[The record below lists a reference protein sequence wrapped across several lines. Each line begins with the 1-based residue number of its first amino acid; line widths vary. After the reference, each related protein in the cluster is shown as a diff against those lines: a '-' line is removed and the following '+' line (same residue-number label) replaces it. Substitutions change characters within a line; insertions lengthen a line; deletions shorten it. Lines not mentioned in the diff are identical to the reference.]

1 MAYYRDPNYYSEADM
16 KKQGFSEDAK
26 AEQRVSNWYIRIGH
40 YAKTNCVQ
48 FRKMVEHW
56 AESFQFPSPGVPTMT
71 MLHLLRLARENGI
84 CSDTLRDFARAEE
97 DLLERIPGF
106 VSPAAVPFNTEK
118 KNELC
123 LAALKARAERRE
135 KKMYAELSKTS
146 GRAAAAQRRSSDKAA
161 WNEAVKKG
169 RAENEAKIA
178 TTRNKLEALGYQ
190 ADPVALQRN
199 ADKLEFELMLDHY
212 IQRIDRK

>member
-1 MAYYRDPNYYSEADM
+1 
-16 KKQGFSEDAK
+16 
-26 AEQRVSNWYIRIGH
+26 
-40 YAKTNCVQ
+40 
-48 FRKMVEHW
+48 
-56 AESFQFPSPGVPTMT
+56 
-71 MLHLLRLARENGI
+71 
-84 CSDTLRDFARAEE
+84 
-97 DLLERIPGF
+97 
-106 VSPAAVPFNTEK
+106 
-118 KNELC
+118 
-123 LAALKARAERRE
+123 
-135 KKMYAELSKTS
+135 MYAELSKTS